1 MGKTYSMDQKWKKL
15 TSHGYDES
23 IVYVWDKLNRHP
35 NKKKH
40 KGSQHR
46 EYRETSSCTYAWRN
60 PCGEEHDKSSR
71 IRLVRKNGVGILRQ
85 KQKSEARRIINESL
99 NEE

>member
-15 TSHGYDES
+15 VSHGYDDS
-23 IVYVWDKLNRHP
+23 IVYVLEKLNRHP

-40 KGSQHR
+40 KGSQHK
-46 EYRETSSCTYAWRN
+46 EYRKTSCATYTWRN

-71 IRLVRKNGVGILRQ
+71 LHLFRKNGVGILRQ
-85 KQKSEARRIINESL
+85 KQKSEERRIINDSL
-99 NEE
+99 NEK

>member
-40 KGSQHR
+40 KGSQHKK
-46 EYRETSSCTYAWRN
+46 YAATSNATYGRN
-60 PCGEEHDKSSR
+60 PCGDEHDKSSR
-71 IRLVRKNGVGILRQ
+71 MRLIRKNGVGILRQ
-85 KQKSEARRIINESL
+85 KQKSETRQIINDSL
-99 NEE
+99 NEW

>member
-15 TSHGYDES
+15 TSHGYNES

-40 KGSQHR
+40 KASQHK
-46 EYRETSSCTYAWRN
+46 EYIGTSCCTSSWRN

-85 KQKSEARRIINESL
+85 KQKSETRRIINNSL